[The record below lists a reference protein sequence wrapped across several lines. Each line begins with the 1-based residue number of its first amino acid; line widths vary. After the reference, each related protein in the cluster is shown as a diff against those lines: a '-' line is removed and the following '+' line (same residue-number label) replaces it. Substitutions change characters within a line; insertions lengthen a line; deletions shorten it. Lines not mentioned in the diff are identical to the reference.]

1 MGFCYY
7 KYLCVI
13 LLLCKNELWIVFL
26 PKLQNTNIT
35 WKEWNKITN
44 LIDFLFMDKN
54 NDTENENI
62 ILFTKKLLIL
72 ILYEKFTIEIYISCN
87 ISTIQSS

>member
-1 MGFCYY
+1 MNCGLF
-7 KYLCVI
+7 
-13 LLLCKNELWIVFL
+13 FF
-26 PKLQNTNIT
+26 QNTNIT